1 MTNAAPN
8 NIDSPRF
15 LSDISMNVA
24 GRKMRES
31 TSTPGIA
38 GFSASR
44 PASTPRVTSR
54 VLAPGCFSTISIS
67 PMPSLITA
75 SPIGGGEPSTI
86 SATSPI
92 RSVAPPRWRTGREA
106 VFERDARGQARRAAG
121 ADAITGLLVQT
132 SRKLLGGESAGRGAC
147 R

>member
-75 SPIGGGEPSTI
+75 S
-86 SATSPI
+86 SPI